1 MGGRFEADEIWG
13 EWTWGSGPD
22 WPMNPWNGRRRA
34 AELRLG
40 LGSSESWLVYVV
52 LRHAR
57 MADRQVQNSHTCWS
71 NNVKFVDESRT
82 VFFLLKICM
91 MQCFYF
97 IFPKYIYHAIFFF
110 SKLSS
115 NIVV

>member
-1 MGGRFEADEIWG
+1 MGERTGLANSKLKR
-13 EWTWGSGPD
+13 GS
-22 WPMNPWNGRRRA
+22 WNGRRRA
-34 AELRLG
+34 AELRLA

-57 MADRQVQNSHTCWS
+57 MADRQVQNSAHVWS

>member
-1 MGGRFEADEIWG
+1 MGERTGLANE
-13 EWTWGSGPD
+13 
-22 WPMNPWNGRRRA
+22 PMERAAARRRVA
-34 AELRLG
+34 PG
-40 LGSSESWLVYVV
+40 LGEFGELVGVCCPPPRTYGGSPGPKFALV
-52 LRHAR
+52 
-57 MADRQVQNSHTCWS
+57 WS